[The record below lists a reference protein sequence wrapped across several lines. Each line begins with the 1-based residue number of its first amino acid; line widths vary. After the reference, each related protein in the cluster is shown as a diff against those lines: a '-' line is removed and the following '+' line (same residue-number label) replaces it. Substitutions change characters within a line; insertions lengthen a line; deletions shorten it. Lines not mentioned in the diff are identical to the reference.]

1 MAPGPPSPP
10 RAAPRRGRVLVID
23 DEEDIAELMRRIV
36 MAHHEVVKCTS
47 AAEARRAIDD
57 DPAFDAVICDLIM
70 PGESG
75 ADLHRW
81 LEQHHPALV
90 PRLGFVTGG
99 AFLPHPSEFLAKLP
113 NPRLEKPFE
122 EEELLELLRQLLG

>member
-1 MAPGPPSPP
+1 MAPE
-10 RAAPRRGRVLVID
+10 RFRVLVVD
-23 DEEDIAELMRRIV
+23 DEEDIAELMRRIL
-36 MAHHEVVKCTS
+36 MRRFEVVKCTS

-75 ADLHRW
+75 GVLHSW

-90 PRLGFVTGG
+90 QRLGFVTGG
-99 AFLPHPSEFLAKLP
+99 AFLPHSSALLAKLP
-113 NPRLEKPFE
+113 NLRLEKPFE
-122 EEELLELLRQLLG
+122 EEELLELVRQLLS